1 LLLILSNKSG
11 SLGLVELW
19 NEYRELCKSKVNYDL
34 VRRHV
39 DFMRDARLV
48 EVEKGRPMRVRV
60 SQKGRDYMFLMSR
73 LEYLLG
79 RSISCS

>member
-1 LLLILSNKSG
+1 
-11 SLGLVELW
+11 LGLVELW
-19 NEYRELCKSKVNYDL
+19 REYRELCRSRANYDL

-39 DFMRDARLV
+39 DFMRDTGLV

-79 RSISCS
+79 RPISCT